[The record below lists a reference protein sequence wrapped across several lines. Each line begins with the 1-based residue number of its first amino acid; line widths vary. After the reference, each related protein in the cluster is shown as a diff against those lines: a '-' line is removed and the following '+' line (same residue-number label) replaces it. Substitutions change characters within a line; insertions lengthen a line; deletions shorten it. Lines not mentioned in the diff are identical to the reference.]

1 MRIIDIKGNLHDPH
15 VLDILSHSQ
24 YMPTEEKL
32 KDLADTYESD
42 PNTYAFSC
50 VDNNCIIGVVV
61 FKRLTTSTF
70 EIVSIAV
77 APAFRGQG
85 IGSKLISFAANTL
98 KCAEVSAETDDDAVG
113 FYRSGRGRGQ
123 RYLAFTFFYF
133 TRFHRNAALC
143 QRKQVG
149 ERFARGSKPAVQT
162 VVIAHHR
169 AGIQ

>member
-32 KDLADTYESD
+32 KDLADTSESD

-113 FYRSGRGRGQ
+113 FYRSYGFDVVSLGEKYPRVT
-123 RYLAFTFFYF
+123 RYLCT
-133 TRFHRNAALC
+133 L
-143 QRKQVG
+143 KL
-149 ERFARGSKPAVQT
+149 S
-162 VVIAHHR
+162 
-169 AGIQ
+169 

>member
-113 FYRSGRGRGQ
+113 FYRSYGFDVVSLGEKYPRATPHKLQSFR
-123 RYLAFTFFYF
+123 LAEVYQHILWITS
-133 TRFHRNAALC
+133 AVL
-143 QRKQVG
+143 
-149 ERFARGSKPAVQT
+149 PAK
-162 VVIAHHR
+162 AH
-169 AGIQ
+169 